1 MEFVK
6 EFSKCD
12 ISAVSTVLA
21 KWILEFL
28 GIRGVILTVNLDWE
42 VLRIPNCDNPGS
54 KKPKNFQKFQDNSQQ
69 DFIFL

>member
-12 ISAVSTVLA
+12 ISAVSTALT

-28 GIRGVILTVNLDWE
+28 GIRGVNSNSKFEL
-42 VLRIPNCDNPGS
+42 GS
-54 KKPKNFQKFQDNSQQ
+54 PKNSQLCQ
-69 DFIFL
+69 PRF